1 MNTRKYPL
9 LLQNGLVNGL
19 NGGIPTIS
27 NGAISTLPRYLNG
40 GTHLARELGDI
51 DEQVESA
58 SSFGFMVNP
67 LRTTFFSVP

>member
-1 MNTRKYPL
+1 M
-9 LLQNGLVNGL
+9 QNGLVNGL

-51 DEQVESA
+51 DEQVEFRSRFELLVVEGW
-58 SSFGFMVNP
+58 FGF
-67 LRTTFFSVP
+67 VPRAILSAQ